1 MTEPK
6 PCRHEYVRIYQ
17 RRLVDLARRLVVR
30 RGYLPTGF
38 KPTDFGH
45 MGEGSFCFCAHCR
58 VRLYPKRTNAEKA
71 SARLALAESKF
82 IDQALADAQHLAL
95 VPNSLSDIDDPDDQM
110 LEDADAETDALDI
123 PESAELDPDQ
133 IIHVE
138 ELEPEAVDVQDVKIE
153 QGTLPEDELLAEED
167 DEDS

>member
-71 SARLALAESKF
+71 SARVALAASKSVE
-82 IDQALADAQHLAL
+82 QALANAQHLAL
-95 VPNSLSDIDDPDDQM
+95 VPNSLGDVDDPDDQM
-110 LEDADAETDALDI
+110 LEEAEELDM
-123 PESAELDPDQ
+123 PESAELDPNQ
-133 IIHVE
+133 IINVE
-138 ELEPEAVDVQDVKIE
+138 ELEPEAVDVQDFKIE
-153 QGTLPEDELLAEED
+153 QGTLSEDELST
-167 DEDS
+167 DEDCEDS